1 MTIARAFLS
10 GLGRVASAPA
20 ILAGLYLVTVGVAL
34 PFAGAMRDLLEGHLD
49 YSMSATT
56 AAAGVDYDW
65 WQQFEAQAEGLGET
79 FRPAIIGFAAPLSNL
94 SDLADD
100 VRMPTAIGGAVAAY
114 LVVWAFLLGGVLD
127 RYARRR
133 ATRPAGFFSVSGV
146 FFLRFIRL
154 GLMALAVYALLFGP
168 VHRWL
173 LDDFYQ
179 RVTHDFAVERSAF
192 FVRLALYAVF
202 GLLLVTVNIVFDYA
216 KIRAV
221 VEDRRSMIGALRAGA
236 RFVARKPL
244 ATGGLYLVNGLIF
257 GLVLALYAAVAPGVW
272 GTGWSLWRGFLIGQL
287 YVLVRLS
294 AKLVFYASEVALF
307 QGELAHAGY
316 TAAPVPRWP
325 ESPAAEAIGNAAP
338 GPMA

>member
-1 MTIARAFLS
+1 MKIARAFLS

-34 PFAGAMRDLLEGHLD
+34 PFAGAMRGLLERHLD
-49 YSMSATT
+49 HSMSAAP
-56 AAAGVDYDW
+56 AATGVDYDW
-65 WQQFEAQAEGLGET
+65 WQEFETQASGLGET
-79 FRPAIIGFAAPLSNL
+79 FTPAIIGFAAPLGNV
-94 SDLADD
+94 SDVADD
-100 VRMPTAIGGAVAAY
+100 IRMPAAIAGAVAAY
-114 LVVWAFLLGGVLD
+114 LLVWAFLVGGVLD

-133 ATRPAGFFSVSGV
+133 PTRPAGFFAVSGV
-146 FFLRFIRL
+146 FFLRFMRL
-154 GLMALAVYALLFGP
+154 GLMALAFYALLFGP

-173 LDDFYQ
+173 LEDLYG
-179 RVTHDFAVERSAF
+179 RLTHDVAVERSAF
-192 FVRLALYAVF
+192 FIRLALYTLF
-202 GLLLVTVNIVFDYA
+202 GLLLCAVNVVFDYA
-216 KIRAV
+216 KVRAV

-236 RFVARKPL
+236 RFVTRKPL
-244 ATGGLYLVNGLIF
+244 ETGGLYLINALLF
-257 GLVLALYAAVAPGVW
+257 GFVLVVYAAVAPGVW

-287 YVLVRLS
+287 YVLARLG
-294 AKLVFYASEVALF
+294 AKLVFYASEVAFF